1 MTMPSIDPKSLTVEE
16 RLALIERLWIAIADD
31 AERGDPA
38 AIEAMEFD
46 DKIDPELL
54 AELERR
60 VDDFKRDPSKAIRW
74 EDLRDELMRK
84 YG

>member
-1 MTMPSIDPKSLTVEE
+1 MTMPSIDPESLTVEE
-16 RLALIERLWIAIADD
+16 RLAMIEQLWIAIAAD

-46 DKIDPELL
+46 EKIDPELL

>member
-1 MTMPSIDPKSLTVEE
+1 MTTPSIDPRSLTVEE
-16 RLALIERLWIAIADD
+16 RLDLIEKLWNAIAED

-38 AIEAMEFD
+38 AIEAMEID
-46 DKIDPELL
+46 DKVDPELL

-60 VDDFKRDPSKAIRW
+60 VDNYKRDPSKAIAW
-74 EDLRDELMRK
+74 EDLREELMRK

>member
-1 MTMPSIDPKSLTVEE
+1 MTTPSIDPKSLTVEE
-16 RLALIERLWIAIADD
+16 RLELIERLWIAIADD

-38 AIEAMEFD
+38 AIEAMEYD
-46 DKIDPELL
+46 EKVDPELL
-54 AELERR
+54 AELQRR
-60 VDDFKRDPSKAIRW
+60 VDDFKRDPSTAIPW